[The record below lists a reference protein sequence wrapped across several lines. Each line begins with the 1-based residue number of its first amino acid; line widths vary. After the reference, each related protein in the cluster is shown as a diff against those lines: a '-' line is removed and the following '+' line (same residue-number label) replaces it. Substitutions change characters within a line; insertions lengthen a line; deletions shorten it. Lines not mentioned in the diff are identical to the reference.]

1 MSSEEET
8 RKLLGIR
15 EDLEGRIS
23 RLQVELDDLR
33 TAMAEIDKYIAR
45 QGFRQPTPVRVERPQ
60 PEEED
65 LLDSVSV
72 RSKDGTVLGHISVE
86 EDEVFFT
93 PREGMSFTTSIPP
106 FQSFLVDRV
115 LENMRATDEGRVTE
129 GELSPEEVLTYEV
142 STEGDRIAGVKV
154 RNYGGERRLREI
166 QSSLR
171 WTFDKMY
178 EKLRQG

>member
-8 RKLLGIR
+8 RRLLGIR
-15 EDLEGRIS
+15 EDLEARIG

-33 TAMAEIDKYIAR
+33 TALAEIDRYIAR

-60 PEEED
+60 EED
-65 LLDSVSV
+65 QLDSVSV
-72 RSKDGTVLGHISVE
+72 RSKDGTVLGRISVE
-86 EDEVFFT
+86 EDEIHFT
-93 PREGMSFTTSIPP
+93 PREGMNFTSSIPP

-115 LENMRATDEGRVTE
+115 LDNMRATDEGRVTE
-129 GELSPEEVLTYEV
+129 GELTPEEVLSYEV
-142 STEGDRIAGVKV
+142 SKEGERITGIRV

-166 QSSLR
+166 QSSFR